1 MLLTERS
8 FMYASELRLHKH
20 RQWSVRRFIIIVLKI
35 TIFTFLFGLILLL
48 FVKLGVSHFIAIL
61 WLVIAEKFTFLSIF
75 ASLIGSNLSETTWY
89 LELPVSWDR
98 KVAWFAELVCLYFE
112 HVWWYVLLI
121 RYLLYFGNVL
131 MLNTE
136 YKYPD
141 RGQPINQ
148 RILCCFSTMLGEF
161 WFFMYGIYFMYRI
174 FMFVPKFLC
183 ASFERLDLGCKDSFV
198 EHFVYIS
205 WSCELLL

>member
-8 FMYASELRLHKH
+8 FIMRLHKH
-20 RQWSVRRFIIIVLKI
+20 RQWSVRRFIIIVPKI

-48 FVKLGVSHFIAIL
+48 FVKLGVSHLIAIL

-75 ASLIGSNLSETTWY
+75 ASLIGSHLSEATWY

-161 WFFMYGIYFMYRI
+161 WFFYVRNLFYVPNFYVRTKI
-174 FMFVPKFLC
+174 FMCFFWEIGFGL
-183 ASFERLDLGCKDSFV
+183 
-198 EHFVYIS
+198 
-205 WSCELLL
+205 

>member
-1 MLLTERS
+1 MVGKTIHNNC
-8 FMYASELRLHKH
+8 SENYNIRLSL
-20 RQWSVRRFIIIVLKI
+20 WLN
-35 TIFTFLFGLILLL
+35 FTFICKTGGFPFHSDPLIGDCWKNY
-48 FVKLGVSHFIAIL
+48 FF
-61 WLVIAEKFTFLSIF
+61 SIF
-75 ASLIGSNLSETTWY
+75 ASLIGSNLSEATWY

-183 ASFERLDLGCKDSFV
+183 ASFERLDLGCKDSSV
-198 EHFVYIS
+198 EHFVIYIS